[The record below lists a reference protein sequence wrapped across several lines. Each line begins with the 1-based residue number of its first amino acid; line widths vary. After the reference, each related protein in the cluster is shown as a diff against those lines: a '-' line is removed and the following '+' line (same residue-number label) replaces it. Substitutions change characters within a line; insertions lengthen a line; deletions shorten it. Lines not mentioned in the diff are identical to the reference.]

1 MIFDIF
7 KGIDLK
13 FDISLD
19 KEQYMAGEK
28 VKGILNLAT
37 NKGFKARALRLIS
50 EGEEKTRIETT
61 ESRSGSFGS
70 SNSTSNTTRTY
81 SESNIFFSRDLS
93 CLLKDLVNNV
103 VEDGEI
109 EVNPRTNKEIPFEFD
124 LPTDILPSY
133 TGKHSTISYSVKA
146 TADRLKRIDVNKK
159 VNFNVSNSSYTDF
172 NSQSDKNSPIARNN
186 LKYATSEN
194 IEDTDS
200 RPDGISH
207 FFGKSFP
214 SYISPTGFG
223 ISIDISN
230 LMAKSRDKFLK
241 EGTGAILDLG
251 TEARVYQRG
260 DRVECNVV
268 VLADEKIEKI
278 KNITISLYG
287 IEHAFAKGLER
298 TTTVEKFKKEVEAI
312 SINRNGNNAIIPIE
326 IEIPRHV
333 NVSYVGKYSEYYWG
347 LEAKLNAGILSH
359 IYAKTIINII

>member
-28 VKGILNLAT
+28 VKGTLLLAT

-70 SNSTSNTTRTY
+70 STSTSNTTRTY

-93 CLLKDLVNNV
+93 DILKDLGNNV
-103 VEDGEI
+103 LEDGEI
-109 EVNPRTNKEIPFEFD
+109 EVNARTNKEIPFEFD

-133 TGKHSTISYSVKA
+133 NGKHSTISYSVKA
-146 TADRLKRIDVNKK
+146 TADRPKRIDVNKK
-159 VNFNVSNSSYTDF
+159 ITFNVSNSSYRDF
-172 NSQSDKNSPIARNN
+172 NSQSGKNSPIARNN
-186 LKYATSEN
+186 LKYTNEN
-194 IEDTDS
+194 IKDTDT
-200 RPDGISH
+200 RPDGISQ

-223 ISIDISN
+223 ISIDLSN

-251 TEARVYQRG
+251 TGERVYQRG
-260 DRVECNVV
+260 DRVECSVV
-268 VLADEKIEKI
+268 LLADEKIEKI

-312 SINRNGNNAIIPIE
+312 SINRDGNNAVIPIE
-326 IEIPRHV
+326 IEIPRDV

-347 LEAKLNAGILSH
+347 VEAKLNAGLLSH